1 MRNILIFGL
10 LGLIAIGCNQ
20 KEKKEKESRLEA
32 IRILEKKDSSSR
44 TGLIKDR
51 IVLWKSYYESYPD
64 DSLSSMFL
72 FKTAK
77 GEMELGNF
85 DRASNYLETYL
96 LKYPGG
102 KEKADVLF
110 ILGFLYDGRLNK
122 KEEARRIYKSF
133 ISEFPQDPLVRDVKI
148 ALELLDY
155 NDEELIQ
162 KLENQNKPE

>member
-1 MRNILIFGL
+1 MRNILILAL
-10 LGLIAIGCNQ
+10 LSLFVISCNQ
-20 KEKKEKESRLEA
+20 KEKKDKEARLEA
-32 IRILEKKDSSSR
+32 IRVIEKKDSSSR

-51 IVLWKSYYESYPD
+51 IVLWKSYYETYPD

-72 FKTAK
+72 FKSAK

-85 DRASNYLETYL
+85 DRAANYFETYL

-122 KEEARRIYKSF
+122 KEDARKIYTAF
-133 ISEFPQDPLVRDVKI
+133 IKEFPQDPLVRDVKL

-155 NDEELIQ
+155 NDEELIE
-162 KLENQNKPE
+162 KLEKQNPQ